1 MSKANMSF
9 GAAALEQVLDG
20 ATNYVERAI
29 VAALGQFG
37 KSGDLPKFGKDSAA
51 ESELAILQTGL
62 KAAGKAE
69 QTVKNIVGRYRKV
82 LRCYPILEQVLVDAK
97 EATLAHGKKKPR
109 VSGIK
114 NFREQEADR
123 VLTVASRMVQDMKCK
138 AVSDLPTPKAIVDAW
153 VKKEN
158 SPKKGTTIH
167 GVVRA
172 LRSLDNL
179 RTSGKYQLVID
190 AAIAEADKQG
200 IKWRKES

>member
-9 GAAALEQVLDG
+9 GAAALEQVLEG
-20 ATNYVERAI
+20 ATNYVDRAI
-29 VAALGQFG
+29 IAAIGQFG

-51 ESELAILQTGL
+51 EGELDILRSGL

-82 LRCYPILEQVLVDAK
+82 LRCYPVLEQVLVDAK

-114 NFREQEADR
+114 FFREQEADR
-123 VLTVASRMVQDMKCK
+123 VLTVASRMVRDQKCQT
-138 AVSDLPTPKAIVDAW
+138 VSDLPTPKSIVDAW

-158 SPKKGTTIH
+158 APSTAPTIH

-200 IKWRKES
+200 IKWRKDS